1 MCVCV
6 AAVVICSAPPEYK
19 LPGSFAASSL
29 APHLQSSLEDTF
41 YFVSKLNVSLRVC
54 TLQAGLTVLCR
65 TLMNLVRWRTGHFLS
80 HRAESSVLF
89 SVKGSEKWLS
99 PVLLLDCWVSVGVCP
114 ETFSGA
120 FTGTDY
126 PEVLDTC
133 SIENNPLSLH
143 TYANKVLG

>member
-1 MCVCV
+1 MCVCGSCGHLL
-6 AAVVICSAPPEYK
+6 CS
-19 LPGSFAASSL
+19 SRIQASRQLYCLQPRSPL
-29 APHLQSSLEDTF
+29 AEFSRRHTF
-41 YFVSKLNVSLRVC
+41 YFVSKLNVTLRVC
-54 TLQAGLTVLCR
+54 TLHAGLTVLCR

-114 ETFSGA
+114 ETSSGA

-126 PEVLDTC
+126 PEVQDTC